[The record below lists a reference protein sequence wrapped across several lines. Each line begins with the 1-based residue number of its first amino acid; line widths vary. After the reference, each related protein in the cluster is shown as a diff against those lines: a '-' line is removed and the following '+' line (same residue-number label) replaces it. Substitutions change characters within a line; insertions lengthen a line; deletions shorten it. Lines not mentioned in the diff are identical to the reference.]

1 MTIPS
6 TPELSRGISPALLV
20 VLGGLLLL
28 FGAETALILWR
39 NGGLLTYTLD
49 DPYIHLALAE
59 NIWRGHYGVNMEEVS
74 APSSSILW
82 PLLLAP
88 LAGTGLG
95 IWWPLVINLALSVA
109 SVWQVSLLLERVM
122 GWSGQVLPR
131 LLHGGLLGFFV
142 LSTNMLGL
150 AFTGMEHSLQL
161 YCVVLTA
168 WGLVEELET
177 GKVSRTLMAALVM
190 APLVRYESLAVVA
203 GGLLYLFARGHRG
216 RAVGLGLVV
225 LMLLG
230 AFSGFLVSLGLSP
243 FPTSVMAKSAVVESG
258 GKAGSIF
265 GNLKQNLGS
274 DRGMLLVISGLVLA
288 AYGLWEQAGRRW
300 LALGGGVAIVLHL
313 MVGRYGWFNRYEIYI
328 WAFVQLCL
336 WVLVAPRLARLL
348 AERSLREQVW
358 KVLGLSGLALGALCM
373 HYVYALALIPGAAS
387 NVYEQHYQMH
397 RFATQFYG
405 KPVALNDLGYVAYQ
419 NPACV
424 LDLHGLASLE
434 ALKMRKTRTDGDW
447 IPPLTERYGVK
458 LAMVYDAWFVGRIPG
473 SWIKLG
479 ELKLGRARVT
489 ISEDAVA
496 FYALSPEEVP
506 VAQAAL
512 EKFSTSLPPGVHFV
526 MAAGEKKGETLGE

>member
-1 MTIPS
+1 MT
-6 TPELSRGISPALLV
+6 SPASRAPSRSPLTAFLL

-28 FGAETALILWR
+28 FGAETGAILWR

-59 NIWRGHYGVNMEEVS
+59 NLWHGHYGVNLQEPS
-74 APSSSILW
+74 APSSSIIW

-88 LAGTGLG
+88 LAGTSLGSWWPLLLNVGLSVATLWLVSQLLVRVIRAHGEALPLALHAGGLG
-95 IWWPLVINLALSVA
+95 I
-109 SVWQVSLLLERVM
+109 
-122 GWSGQVLPR
+122 
-131 LLHGGLLGFFV
+131 FV

-161 YCVVLTA
+161 FCVVLTV

-177 GKVSRTLMAALVM
+177 GEVSRGLMASLVL
-190 APLVRYESLAVVA
+190 APLVRYENLAVVA

-216 RAVGLGLVV
+216 KAVGLGVLVV
-225 LMLLG
+225 MLLG
-230 AFSGFLVSLGLSP
+230 AFSGFLVSQGLSP

-265 GNLKQNLGS
+265 SNLKQNLGS
-274 DRGMLLVISGLVLA
+274 DRGMLLVVCGLLLTGYA
-288 AYGLWEQAGRRW
+288 LWEQAGRRW
-300 LALGGGVAIVLHL
+300 LALGGGLAIALHL
-313 MVGRYGWFNRYEIYI
+313 VVGRYGWFHRYEIYI
-328 WAFVQLCL
+328 WAFAQLCL
-336 WVLVAPRLARLL
+336 LVLVGPKLSRLL
-348 AERSLREQVW
+348 EEADARVQVR
-358 KVLGLSGLALGALCM
+358 KLLGLAGLTLGVVCI
-373 HYVYALALIPGAAS
+373 HYLYTLVLIPGAAS

-419 NPACV
+419 NPAYV

-458 LAMVYDAWFVGRIPG
+458 LAMIYNAWFVGRIPP

-479 ELKLGRARVT
+479 ELKLGRSRVT

-512 EKFSTSLPPGVHFV
+512 EKFAASLPPGVHFKPSE
-526 MAAGEKKGETLGE
+526 ARK